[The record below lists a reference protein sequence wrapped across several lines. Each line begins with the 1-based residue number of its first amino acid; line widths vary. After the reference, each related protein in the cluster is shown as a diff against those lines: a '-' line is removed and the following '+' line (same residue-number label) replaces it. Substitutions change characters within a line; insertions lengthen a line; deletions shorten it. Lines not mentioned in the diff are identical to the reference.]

1 MSRKKW
7 FSFFHVALCF
17 GLAISLFLAVLGVI
31 NAVNFIT
38 VYFRMQS
45 MFFWIWQILTMDLYL
60 ELRFTE
66 QEHPEE

>member
-7 FSFFHVALCF
+7 LSFFHVVLCF

-45 MFFWIWQILTMDLYL
+45 MIFWVWQILTMDLYL
-60 ELRFTE
+60 EVRFTG